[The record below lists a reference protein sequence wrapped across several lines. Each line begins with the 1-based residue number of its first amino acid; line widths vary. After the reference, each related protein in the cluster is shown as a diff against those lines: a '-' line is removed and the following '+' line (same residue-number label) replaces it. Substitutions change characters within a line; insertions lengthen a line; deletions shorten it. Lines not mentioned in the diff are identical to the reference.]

1 MISAEKK
8 EQLQRRMRA
17 LGIDE
22 DDLIEKFVRGT
33 GSGGQKINKTSSTVY
48 LKHEPSGIEI
58 KCQAGRSQAVNR
70 FQARTELCDQL
81 EARRKKAQ
89 LQRRQAAEKQR
100 RAKRKRP
107 RGVKERILKSK
118 HKRSDVKKLR
128 RKPGKDD

>member
-1 MISAEKK
+1 MIGADKQ
-8 EQLQRRMRA
+8 EQLRQRMLA
-17 LGIDE
+17 LGIAE
-22 DDLIEKFVRGT
+22 DDLVEKFVRGT

-58 KCQAGRSQAVNR
+58 KCQAGRSQAMNR
-70 FQARTELCDQL
+70 FQARMELCDQIDT
-81 EARRKKAQ
+81 RRKKQQ
-89 LQRRQAAEKQR
+89 LERRQAAEKKR

-128 RKPGKDD
+128 RKPGRDD